1 MICKDNKNQ
10 LFCRVIFAKME
21 CRLKHLCIFNQ
32 NNPKNDEV
40 TERAF
45 DLFLSLQR
53 NTAKKTHLAEKAS

>member
-10 LFCRVIFAKME
+10 LFCRIIFAKME

-45 DLFLSLQR
+45 DLFLSFLY
-53 NTAKKTHLAEKAS
+53 KT